1 MYWMALTLGFLGS
14 LHCVGMCGPLALA
27 IQSTR
32 NKTGWA
38 SLLSSVTYNSGR
50 TLGYMALGLIFGVL
64 GSFLAMAGLQKT
76 LSIGL
81 GVVLILVFLFTSSPD
96 QWIGKVPVFQKFY
109 TFIQLK
115 LMGLLKKTQRV
126 PTIFL
131 GMMNGFLPCG
141 LVYVGLAGAISLSHV
156 WGSMG
161 FMMFFGLGTFPAM
174 VLVMVGPQA
183 FSQKMRVSL
192 RKLYPIITL
201 IMGIYLIYRGVMSK
215 YPLEL
220 NFLEAINNPVMC
232 H

>member
-32 NKTGWA
+32 NNSGWA

-50 TLGYMALGLIFGVL
+50 TLGYMLLGLIFGVL
-64 GSFLAMAGLQKT
+64 GSFLAMAGLQKG

-81 GVVLILVFLFTSSPD
+81 GIVLVFVFLFTANPD
-96 QWIGKVPVFQKFY
+96 QWIGKIPSLQKFY
-109 TFIQLK
+109 TFIQIK
-115 LMGLLKKTQRV
+115 LMSLLKKTEKV
-126 PTIFL
+126 PTIAL
-131 GMMNGFLPCG
+131 GIMNGFLPCG
-141 LVYVGLAGAISLSHV
+141 LVYVGLAGAISLSNV

-174 VLVMVGPQA
+174 VLVMLGPQA
-183 FSQKMRVSL
+183 FSQKIRVSL